1 MPQASTLASLNRWA
15 RDMAK
20 SVAART
26 GGVRLYH
33 RLRDH
38 DALTAIMLHR
48 VLPKTMFAELKADPE
63 YTISTDVLERLVS
76 FLRANYTIVGL
87 PEVLEARRGTRALPS
102 RPLLITFDDGWD
114 DNVRYAAPVL
124 SGLNV
129 PWTLFVAAGAINT
142 GAPWWQETLLQALRT
157 GRASYRD
164 LLGMAG
170 GGTGAAE
177 AHRDN
182 SELALLT
189 AFGALDAGR
198 RDSLLAQV
206 NERKSCPDMAS
217 WDGLRSLLGA
227 NVSIGVHGFSHLPLT
242 MLDDP
247 KQDLLQ
253 ARELLRSNLGPDA
266 IVSLSFPH
274 GRYDTKVLAVTRAL
288 GFELI
293 FTSDAVL
300 NVCPGGRL
308 PHDRVGRISVE
319 EGSICDDRGEF
330 DSSRAERWL
339 MLRKRQLA
347 A

>member
-1 MPQASTLASLNRWA
+1 MSQASTLASLNRWA

-20 SVAART
+20 SVATHT

-33 RLRDH
+33 RLRDR
-38 DALTAIMLHR
+38 DALTVIMLHR
-48 VLPKTMFAELKADPE
+48 VLPKAMIAELGADPG
-63 YTISTDVLERLVS
+63 YTISTDVLERLAS

-87 PEVLEARRGTRALPS
+87 PEVLEARRGTRPLPS

-114 DNVRYAAPVL
+114 DNVRHAAPVL
-124 SGLNV
+124 AGLGV
-129 PWTLFVAAGAINT
+129 PWTLFVAAGAIGT

-157 GRASYRD
+157 GRVSHAD
-164 LLGMAG
+164 LWRMAAV
-170 GGTGAAE
+170 GT
-177 AHRDN
+177 DN
-182 SELALLT
+182 EPHDNPELALLS
-189 AFGALDAGR
+189 AFGALEAGR
-198 RDSLLAQV
+198 RDSLLAQIYQ
-206 NERKSCPDMAS
+206 RKSYPDMAD

-247 KQDLLQ
+247 GQDLLQ

-266 IVSLSFPH
+266 IVSMSFPH
-274 GRYDTKVLAVTRAL
+274 GRYDTKVLAATRAL

-300 NVCPGGRL
+300 NGCPGGWL
-308 PHDRVGRISVE
+308 PHGTIGRISVE
-319 EGSICDDRGEF
+319 EGWVCDGRGEF
-330 DSSRAERWL
+330 DSGRAERWL